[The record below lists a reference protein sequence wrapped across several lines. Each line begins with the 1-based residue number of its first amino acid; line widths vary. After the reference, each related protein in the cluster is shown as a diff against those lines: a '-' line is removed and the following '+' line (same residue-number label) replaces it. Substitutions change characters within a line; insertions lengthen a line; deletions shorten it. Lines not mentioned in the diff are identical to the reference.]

1 MQSASRLLLALGLAL
16 CPRTYAQSG
25 SCPISGDTLAEI
37 RLLRLELLESR
48 IDVQSQKVLPL
59 EQALAQ
65 IKSERIRL
73 RDQEQA
79 NATQLAQVDAR
90 LAASN
95 LAAEERAQL
104 DAIRTAIAG
113 QQLDEIRAAQTAID
127 KLEAETSG
135 RLRTEQQ
142 RLEALQLRRNSMAA
156 AQ

>member
-1 MQSASRLLLALGLAL
+1 MQLASRLLLALGLTL
-16 CPRTYAQSG
+16 CVHLQAQSNP
-25 SCPISGDTLAEI
+25 CPISGDTLAEI
-37 RLLRLELLESR
+37 RQLRLELLESR
-48 IDVQSQKVLPL
+48 IDVQSQRVSPL
-59 EQALAQ
+59 DQALAQ

-90 LAASN
+90 LAAPN

-104 DAIRTAIAG
+104 DAIRAAIAG
-113 QQLDEIRAAQTAID
+113 PQLDEIRAAQTTIE
-127 KLEAETSG
+127 KLEVETAG

-142 RLEALQLRRNSMAA
+142 RLEALQLRRNAMTA